1 MTPSV
6 LMVVYY
12 FPPQGSVQ
20 VLRALKFAKYL
31 PEFGWKP
38 VILSV
43 KDILHYY
50 NDPDLIKELPNS
62 VEILRTSSLDPFRFM
77 GVLKNL
83 TPTINPH
90 PKKNV
95 EYPARW
101 IPTGGEGG
109 GKEKGNCAG
118 YLQGEGG
125 EDVFFR
131 FRNKFNELNR
141 WLALP
146 DSRFGWYPFA
156 VSQGRKAI
164 KNQEI
169 KMIYSSSPPNI
180 AHLVALK
187 LHRETGLP
195 WIADFKDMWAD
206 YPHSLPTQWH
216 RRKMQNWEE
225 KIVTHAS
232 KVIAINPAITNDFQK
247 RYPSISPDHFQTLVH
262 GYDPLEF
269 SGLVRQPYPK
279 FTIVHTGSFYEPR
292 QIADYFFKAIAELLL
307 DKPELKDKME
317 IILVGT
323 LTNRQKMLMENLQL
337 NSVIKLV
344 GSVNRREAVQYQINA
359 DVLLLLVGEGY
370 RSELV
375 LPAKTWEY
383 FASGHPILC
392 MAPPGVTSDLIK
404 KHNAGIVVLPQDVTA
419 IRKAVEDFYQQYST
433 NRLSSADSSV
443 YSQYDRRK
451 ITGELASLFTLC
463 LPKS

>member
-50 NDPDLIKELPNS
+50 NDPDLIKELPDS
-62 VEILRTSSLDPFRFM
+62 VKILRTGSLDPFRLM
-77 GVLKNL
+77 TILKNL
-83 TPTINPH
+83 TPRTPLSL
-90 PKKNV
+90 V
-95 EYPARW
+95 RR
-101 IPTGGEGG
+101 GER
-109 GKEKGNCAG
+109 
-118 YLQGEGG
+118 GE
-125 EDVFFR
+125 VFFR
-131 FRNKFNELNR
+131 FRNAFNELNR

-156 VSQGRKAI
+156 VSQGKKAI
-164 KNQEI
+164 KNRGI

-187 LHRETGLP
+187 LHQETGLP

-216 RRKMQNWEE
+216 RRKMQKWEE

-232 KVIAINPAITNDFQK
+232 RVITINPAITNDFQK
-247 RYPSISPDHFQTLVH
+247 RYPSISQEHFQTLVH
-262 GYDPLEF
+262 GYDPFEF
-269 SGLVRQPYPK
+269 SGLVRQPPSK
-279 FTIVHTGSFYEPR
+279 FTIVHTGSFFEPR
-292 QIADYFFKAIAELLL
+292 QIADYFFKAISELLL
-307 DKPELKDKME
+307 DKPEMKDKIE

-323 LTNRQKMLMENLQL
+323 LTNRQKALMDTLQL
-337 NSVIKLV
+337 TSIIKLV
-344 GSVNRREAVQYQINA
+344 GSVNRRESIQHQINA

-383 FASGHPILC
+383 LASGRPILC
-392 MAPPGVTSDLIK
+392 MAPPGVTTDLIR

-419 IRKAVEDFYQQYST
+419 IKKTIQDFYRQYSAHT
-433 NRLSSADSSV
+433 LSPTDSSA

-451 ITGELASLFTLC
+451 ITGELANLFTQC
-463 LPKS
+463 LTQT